1 MHVNYLDQDPIY
13 RKHSLCAIVVIGKFL
28 SVPRHLIKPV
38 APWGERISLFYLN
51 QFVSPHGL
59 STEPGQQVLP
69 DGPLLL
75 PAVSAAGPCR
85 EGLSLWLWPFLPQP
99 RLSSGNFPWQLPR
112 SGLTLGLVSS
122 CGWIFLFEKYF
133 KQLVGKRW
141 RGGKRIIN
149 KLVKGRL
156 SKWLGAA
163 RAYSLTLDHAKDW
176 GAIRWLEVWRGP
188 PSGFIGQGE
197 RLLFISTFHA
207 CFHFMACLDSEDA
220 RTKSREKS

>member
-1 MHVNYLDQDPIY
+1 MHVNYLGQDPIY

-99 RLSSGNFPWQLPR
+99 RLSSGNFPWQLPAIWAPVEI
-112 SGLTLGLVSS
+112 GLLYGDHVSS
-122 CGWIFLFEKYF
+122 LLSYI
-133 KQLVGKRW
+133 QLSW
-141 RGGKRIIN
+141 E
-149 KLVKGRL
+149 
-156 SKWLGAA
+156 
-163 RAYSLTLDHAKDW
+163 YS
-176 GAIRWLEVWRGP
+176 
-188 PSGFIGQGE
+188 
-197 RLLFISTFHA
+197 
-207 CFHFMACLDSEDA
+207 
-220 RTKSREKS
+220 